1 MRNSSVTEPPESYLM
16 NAGDGSYSYNK
27 NSYFQ
32 RAATSTAKEKID
44 EAIATVLDIKRFS
57 SGPRAS
63 FTIADL
69 GCSVGPNT
77 FIAVQ
82 NIIEAVRHKYGSQVP
97 DFQVFFNDHTAN
109 DFNALFASLPPERNY
124 YAAGVPGSFHGQLFP
139 ESSLHF
145 VHSSYAIHWLSRV
158 PKELLDEGSPA
169 WNKGKIHYTSTPKEV
184 GDAYKSQFTKDM
196 RDFFNARVQEIVSGG
211 IMAFIVPGTQDGVPH
226 SQVPLGVNLDILG
239 LSLMDM
245 AKEGII
251 KESDVDSLNL
261 PIYTATPQEMTELVN
276 TNGCFDIERM
286 ELTASR
292 SKIRGSINAQAWMM
306 HLRAGLEGIISKHF
320 GTEIIDELFDRFLQ
334 KVAGRLEWSFQEI
347 TQLLVVLKR
356 K

>member
-44 EAIATVLDIKRFS
+44 EAIATVLDIK
-57 SGPRAS
+57 
-63 FTIADL
+63 
-69 GCSVGPNT
+69 
-77 FIAVQ
+77 
-82 NIIEAVRHKYGSQVP
+82 
-97 DFQVFFNDHTAN
+97 
-109 DFNALFASLPPERNY
+109 
-124 YAAGVPGSFHGQLFP
+124 
-139 ESSLHF
+139 
-145 VHSSYAIHWLSRV
+145 RV

-292 SKIRGSINAQAWMM
+292 KSPDGSNGA
-306 HLRAGLEGIISKHF
+306 S
-320 GTEIIDELFDRFLQ
+320 
-334 KVAGRLEWSFQEI
+334 
-347 TQLLVVLKR
+347 R